1 MMTMKH
7 NGHNGHR
14 RPDEIEAEIERKR
27 SELDETLSAIERR
40 LTPGQI
46 VDQGLDYLRGSSARE
61 YVRNLGESVKREPI
75 PLVLVGVGLAWLML
89 SDRRSRSAPQGDFET
104 DWGSSPPA
112 DWEPSLEDSSP
123 SITERMAD
131 AKRRLVDKAH
141 ATGERVS
148 DAAGSAR
155 ERAAGVAGSA
165 RESAEHVAGTVRES
179 ASRAAGTARQVAGT
193 VRERASMVAGTTRER
208 MSYAADTARHQA
220 ERVRSGY
227 DQLVH
232 EQPLALGAIG
242 LAIGAVLGA
251 VAPRT
256 RQEDRLMGPTRDRLA
271 HDLED
276 AAREPLERAVQAA
289 SAAADTAVDTFR
301 SPFASENS
309 SWSSTQSSTK
319 SSRPSVM
326 PSDTGPGPQESGPG
340 VVAPAGYAADGANT
354 RSDIDAALDDTPAV
368 GRDLTPS
375 DDHPG
380 ASGSNRLG
388 GR

>member
-14 RPDEIEAEIERKR
+14 RPEEIEAEIERTR

-89 SDRRSRSAPQGDFET
+89 SDRRSRSLPHDDFET
-104 DWGSSPPA
+104 DWR
-112 DWEPSLEDSSP
+112 PSLKDASP
-123 SITERMAD
+123 SMSERLAG
-131 AKRRLVDKAH
+131 AKQRLEDTTH
-141 ATGERVS
+141 ATGERMS
-148 DAAGSAR
+148 GAAGSAR
-155 ERAAGVAGSA
+155 ERAADMAGTASEGA
-165 RESAEHVAGTVRES
+165 AQLAGTVRES
-179 ASRAAGTARQVAGT
+179 AAQAAGTARQMAGT
-193 VRERASMVAGTTRER
+193 VRDRASMAAGTARER
-208 MSYAADTARHQA
+208 MSHAADTARQQA

-256 RQEDRLMGPTRDRLA
+256 RQEDRVLGPARDRLA
-271 HDLED
+271 HDLEE

-301 SPFASENS
+301 SPSASEES
-309 SWSSTQSSTK
+309 AWSSAQSSAQSST
-319 SSRPSVM
+319 
-326 PSDTGPGPQESGPG
+326 PSDARSDLDAAAPDD
-340 VVAPAGYAADGANT
+340 APAA
-354 RSDIDAALDDTPAV
+354 
-368 GRDLTPS
+368 GRDLTPT
-375 DDHPG
+375 DDLRTGVSAFNPPG
-380 ASGSNRLG
+380 CR
-388 GR
+388 